1 MNMAKTSP
9 SHYTSL
15 GNHFL
20 VALPS
25 LEDTNFS
32 KAVVYIYEH
41 NEEGAMG
48 LIINK
53 PLAMQLNEVL
63 QHLNIATDLTEVAN
77 RSVMMGGPVGQEHG
91 FVLYEEDTELF
102 LSSSKETL
110 SAIASNQGP
119 QNYLVSLGYSG
130 WQAGQLELE
139 LQRND
144 WLIVPCENSILFNT
158 PIEDRWR
165 ATAKIIGVDIER
177 MSAQVGHA

>member
-1 MNMAKTSP
+1 MTKKTSP
-9 SHYTSL
+9 AYSSL
-15 GNHFL
+15 ANHFL
-20 VALPS
+20 VALPN
-25 LEDTNFS
+25 LDDPNFS

-53 PLAMQLNEVL
+53 PLNMQLHEVL
-63 QHLNIATDLTEVAN
+63 QHLNIKTEPSEVLKQP
-77 RSVMMGGPVGQEHG
+77 VMMGGPVGQEHG
-91 FVLYEEDTELF
+91 FVLYEEDNELF

-110 SAIASNQGP
+110 VSIAKKKGP
-119 QNYLVSLGYSG
+119 KRFLVTLGYAG

-144 WLIVPCENSILFNT
+144 WLIVPCENHILFD
-158 PIEDRWR
+158 IAADERWQ

-177 MSAQVGHA
+177 MSRQVGHA

>member
-1 MNMAKTSP
+1 MAKKPT
-9 SHYTSL
+9 YTSL
-15 GNHFL
+15 ANHFL

-25 LEDTNFS
+25 LEDSNFS

-53 PLAMQLNEVL
+53 PLTMELNDVL
-63 QHLNIATDLTEVAN
+63 LHLNITTESDTVAN
-77 RSVMMGGPVGQEHG
+77 QKVMMGGPVGQEHG

-110 SAIASNQGP
+110 IAIAKGEGP
-119 QNYLVSLGYSG
+119 QNYLVTLGYSG
-130 WQAGQLELE
+130 WQSGQIEEE

-144 WLIVPCENSILFNT
+144 WLIVPCESRILFNT
-158 PIEDRWR
+158 SIENRWK
-165 ATAKIIGVDIER
+165 ATAQIIGVDIER
-177 MSAQVGHA
+177 MSQQIGHA

>member
-1 MNMAKTSP
+1 MAKKVP

-15 GNHFL
+15 ANHFL

-25 LEDTNFS
+25 LEDSNFS

-53 PLAMQLNEVL
+53 PLAMQLNDVL
-63 QHLNIATDLTEVAN
+63 QHLNITTQSQEVASQ
-77 RSVMMGGPVGQEHG
+77 SVMMGGPVGQEHG

-110 SAIASNQGP
+110 TAIANHEGP
-119 QNYLVSLGYSG
+119 KRYLVSLGYSG
-130 WQAGQLELE
+130 WQTGQLELE

-144 WLIVPCENSILFNT
+144 WLIVPCENSILFDT
-158 PIEDRWR
+158 PAEERWR